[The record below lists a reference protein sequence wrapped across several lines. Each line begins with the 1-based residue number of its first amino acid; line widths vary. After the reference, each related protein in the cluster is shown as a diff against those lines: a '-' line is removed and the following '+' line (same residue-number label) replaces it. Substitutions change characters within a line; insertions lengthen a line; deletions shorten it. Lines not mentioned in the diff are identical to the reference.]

1 MRPPTAVAAR
11 RRSGGEPRATD
22 RAARRSR
29 AAGAMRKTPAYTRHA
44 ATWTVHRDPVAQAG
58 GGWGSS
64 AARRQRLAGHAG
76 PIGSRAPPRTSSPGS
91 ACKGLDARSLPAL
104 PSPTTDRLSTYL
116 LITAIRPY
124 AFHGRIKVCP
134 VAVHASSSVR
144 TSGAKSSDMKA
155 SVLAFARIIAIWR
168 RGSGGSTR
176 AATPPHVEYRPSPV
190 AAPTLCG
197 RLVPHSRPAATLAG
211 GLPRTLPRRAAPPY
225 PPPQPRRPIPRRSA
239 GSTATNVPISR
250 PPTRGKPCPGRA
262 CATTCS
268 KKASHA
274 ARPCRRA
281 TGSSAA
287 GMVGA
292 GVGAGQPA

>member
-1 MRPPTAVAAR
+1 
-11 RRSGGEPRATD
+11 
-22 RAARRSR
+22 
-29 AAGAMRKTPAYTRHA
+29 
-44 ATWTVHRDPVAQAG
+44 
-58 GGWGSS
+58 
-64 AARRQRLAGHAG
+64 
-76 PIGSRAPPRTSSPGS
+76 
-91 ACKGLDARSLPAL
+91 
-104 PSPTTDRLSTYL
+104 
-116 LITAIRPY
+116 
-124 AFHGRIKVCP
+124 
-134 VAVHASSSVR
+134 
-144 TSGAKSSDMKA
+144 MKA

-262 CATTCS
+262 RRTRRGRAGAPPGPRVIRTRPARRGGRRLRARRLGGKNAGARRPKPRPPQHAQTRVGERAWRPLPDVS
-268 KKASHA
+268 PRAAPTAA
-274 ARPCRRA
+274 ARREKGRPRRPRCNEGTGWGGGGEAQTASTRRGTPRPFGTTGASAPARGTQGPAASRRRGSTFAPRLARASARRHVRPSPDHPAPC
-281 TGSSAA
+281 S
-287 GMVGA
+287 
-292 GVGAGQPA
+292 